1 MYVLCIDFF
10 LMSYSKKVKELHVFE
25 VEFSEGP

>member
-1 MYVLCIDFF
+1 MYYVLTFF
-10 LMSYSKKVKELHVFE
+10 YVLLKKVKELHVFE

>member
-10 LMSYSKKVKELHVFE
+10 YVLLKKVKELHVFE